1 MEEAIEIAKKFKGII
16 AFFSYDQMT
25 DDVKSACYM
34 LGIDARFYTFKS
46 DKESEVRVQEA
57 LEEGAI
63 LGIGGSMTQKY
74 SDNYNLDHI
83 TIENS
88 KISIVTALEN
98 AQQLLLIKKEEFK
111 KQIELKLQ
119 LKRYEAVLDFT
130 HDGIINVMNPVAEDI
145 AKVAAGYAI
154 GKKVNDIIKNT
165 QMVGLLD
172 LREKQLNELMNING
186 TLVST
191 NRIPIIV
198 DNKVKGVVAT
208 FQDIKIIQENE
219 NRIRRTLH
227 KKGLVA
233 KYNFNDIKGQSD
245 TLKNTIEIAKSYA
258 LSNSTILI
266 RGETGT
272 GKELFAQSIHNI
284 SERRDGPFVAI
295 NCAVLSKSLLE
306 SELFGYTAGAFT
318 GASKGGK
325 VGLFELAHRGTIFL
339 DEIGEIPIEI
349 QAQLLRVIQE
359 KEIRRLGSEVTTPV
373 DIRIITATNRN
384 LREQIKNKNF
394 REDLYYRISV
404 LNLNLPPLREREGD
418 IRLLSRFFFEKYL
431 VRNASKYLD
440 YYNMILDKV
449 DTYKWYGNIRELE
462 NFIERISVLLQY
474 HGKVDDIEKLINE
487 FLIKMDNSNKVS
499 LETENIITINETDN
513 IDLNQWESD
522 KIIKVLKENN
532 LSIQKTAEELC
543 ISRTTLW
550 RKMKQYNIECK

>member
-1 MEEAIEIAKKFKGII
+1 
-16 AFFSYDQMT
+16 
-25 DDVKSACYM
+25 
-34 LGIDARFYTFKS
+34 
-46 DKESEVRVQEA
+46 
-57 LEEGAI
+57 
-63 LGIGGSMTQKY
+63 
-74 SDNYNLDHI
+74 
-83 TIENS
+83 
-88 KISIVTALEN
+88 
-98 AQQLLLIKKEEFK
+98 
-111 KQIELKLQ
+111 
-119 LKRYEAVLDFT
+119 
-130 HDGIINVMNPVAEDI
+130 MNPVAEDI